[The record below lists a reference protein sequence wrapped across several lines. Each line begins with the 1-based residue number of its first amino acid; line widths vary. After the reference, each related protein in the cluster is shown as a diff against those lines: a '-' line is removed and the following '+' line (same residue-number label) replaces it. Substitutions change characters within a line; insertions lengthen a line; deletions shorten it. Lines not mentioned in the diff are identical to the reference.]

1 MAIPIL
7 SSIFGEKPNIA
18 DYIPTIFSEEQMKSI
33 QENLKAF
40 PEISRLGSAY
50 YDYMMGSMTKAIPQF
65 ANILKAGGETTAK
78 MLSTAGEELAGIV
91 PQDVQD
97 QLRRSTA
104 FTNLMAG
111 TAGAPM
117 GAANQ
122 ARNLGLTSLDMIQKG
137 AALQGEAGNAAQRWA
152 GLASGLI
159 MSPSGFMVTPEQQA
173 KLTMQNNLYK
183 QATQQLRYNVAAAP
197 DPIAKG
203 LSDIVE
209 NLTAAYLGGKV
220 GKIGAGNE
228 AATQAAGTGFRSDV
242 SNPGYY
248 TDGGGGGGVQDL
260 SAATS
265 FDQPYTS
272 QLTTTSQIPG
282 NPFESGYSLM
292 GATGGYMP
300 PASSD
305 FLSLS
310 PTGTSDFW
318 GFGSPSGGWGNF
330 GNQYPTNEAMNPT
343 MAPNAFGY

>member
-1 MAIPIL
+1 MR
-7 SSIFGEKPNIA
+7 SVK
-18 DYIPTIFSEEQMKSI
+18 
-33 QENLKAF
+33 ENLKAF
-40 PEISRLGSAY
+40 PEISKLGSAY

-78 MLSTAGEELAGIV
+78 MLSTAGEELAGVV

-111 TAGAPM
+111 TSGAPM

-159 MSPSGFMVTPEQQA
+159 MSPSGMMVTPQQQA
-173 KLTMQNNLYK
+173 SLTMQNNLYK
-183 QATQQLRYNVAAAP
+183 QATQQLKYNVAAAP
-197 DPIAKG
+197 NPIAKG

-228 AATQAAGTGFRSDV
+228 AATAAAGKGFTSDV
-242 SNPGYY
+242 TNPGYY
-248 TDGGGGGGVQDL
+248 TGGGGGGGGDGVPDFSAAPQMTMGGYQTPFNPSAYDIGAGDIFSSYNPVPNYNPYGFGGSTDL
-260 SAATS
+260 SSVMA
-265 FDQPYTS
+265 
-272 QLTTTSQIPG
+272 
-282 NPFESGYSLM
+282 
-292 GATGGYMP
+292 
-300 PASSD
+300 
-305 FLSLS
+305 LS
-310 PTGTSDFW
+310 PTGTTDFVNIGAPAW
-318 GFGSPSGGWGNF
+318 NPGGQLWNTG
-330 GNQYPTNEAMNPT
+330 G
-343 MAPNAFGY
+343 